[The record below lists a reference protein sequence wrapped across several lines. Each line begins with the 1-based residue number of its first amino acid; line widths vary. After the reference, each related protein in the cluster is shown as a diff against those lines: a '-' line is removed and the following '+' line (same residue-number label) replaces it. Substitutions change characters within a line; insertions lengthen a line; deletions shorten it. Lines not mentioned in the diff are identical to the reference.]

1 VQPTSKRNAKKKR
14 KGIYKSKRNTHLH
27 VRREGEGEEGEIDLR
42 LYTGDHRVTGSR
54 HLLLHLRNRY
64 MRFLALNYTPSCR
77 LGLTGLG
84 IEDHR
89 VIEFINLLCR
99 GIQWNSPLESECHV
113 VV

>member
-89 VIEFINLLCR
+89 VIEFHKPTLQR
-99 GIQWNSPLESECHV
+99 NSMEFTFGK
-113 VV
+113 